1 VSLPDFASIEQQ
13 CDKRLRGWPVGIVP
27 FAGTDRT
34 AIIACPK
41 EDKAYRVK
49 NNMQI
54 RETNALCSGLFLA
67 PSKPDMYL
75 YLRINTKIAI
85 YKI

>member
-1 VSLPDFASIEQQ
+1 MRGNSHV
-13 CDKRLRGWPVGIVP
+13 RLLGEDAVETPCPYPISP
-27 FAGTDRT
+27 ALNSNATS
-34 AIIACPK
+34 ACSK
-41 EDKAYRVK
+41 EAKAYRVK

-85 YKI
+85 CKI